1 MNTFNPLLDYLHQSL
16 SIEHFSPYSNYFYYD
31 GEKKSES
38 KHTFF
43 MRPSNYSPCA
53 PLQLQIMIA
62 FTILDGL
69 IDEANPSLV
78 DCSFEKKYKAL
89 PVSTNIEKI
98 KQSIYRIIRP
108 IRNKITHSPTKIDYS
123 DKELTIEEFKIS
135 RHALTALIELILVFF
150 EYKTVTD
157 RYFEL
162 IVSSYYRCIQF
173 GISGSPDNHESSLY
187 IAPVENINFSHKQ
200 RCLFC
205 IKNVNLNPNNC
216 VSIKR
221 LRNDYK
227 IPFLD
232 GSSIRMIDRDDYL
245 IKIKDD
251 GLFLIPGF
259 QIADRELIEYELLNQ
274 WRIEEN
280 WFGKLK
286 ILTQIEI

>member
-16 SIEHFSPYSNYFYYD
+16 CIDYFSPYNCYYYYD
-31 GEKKSES
+31 GEKKLEGRA
-38 KHTFF
+38 TFF

-69 IDEANPSLV
+69 IDEANPDLV
-78 DCSFEKKYKAL
+78 DYSFDKKYKAL

-98 KQSIYRIIRP
+98 KQSIYRIIRL
-108 IRNKITHSPTKIDYS
+108 IRNKITHSPTEIGYS
-123 DKELTIEEFKIS
+123 DEELTIKEFKIS
-135 RHALTALIELILVFF
+135 RHALTALIELILVFV

-157 RYFEL
+157 KYFEL
-162 IVSSYYRCIQF
+162 IVSSYYRSIQR
-173 GISGSPDNHESSLY
+173 GISGSPDTHTPSLHNVS
-187 IAPVENINFSHKQ
+187 VENKNFYHKQ
-200 RCLFC
+200 RHLFC
-205 IKNVNLNPNNC
+205 IKNVDLNLNNC

-221 LRNDYK
+221 SHCDYE
-227 IPFLD
+227 IIDSD
-232 GSSIRMIDRDDYL
+232 GQKFRVKDRDDYL